1 MLLKSTRRVLLHIG
15 AYAVVLFFMLP
26 FLWMISVAL
35 KPPDEI
41 FTFPPSFVPKHLTL
55 VNFIRAVQP
64 ELLRYAL
71 NSVVVSTST
80 AVLTI
85 LVGVLSAYSFS
96 RLRFFGRR
104 SLLVGIIATQLLPL
118 AIILIPIYRTM
129 SDLNLVDT
137 YGALIIA
144 YLAFTVPVAVWLL
157 RGFFANIPP
166 DFEEAAMLDGCTRF
180 QAFGL
185 VVLPL
190 SLPGI
195 FATATYVFFMS
206 WQELMFSLA
215 LINSQE
221 MRTVPFGV
229 LGYIGE
235 HSTEWGLLMAAS
247 VLICI
252 PVFVFFLLVQRQFIA
267 GLSSGGVKG

>member
-85 LVGVLSAYSFS
+85 LVGVLSAYSF
-96 RLRFFGRR
+96 L
-104 SLLVGIIATQLLPL
+104 
-118 AIILIPIYRTM
+118 
-129 SDLNLVDT
+129 
-137 YGALIIA
+137 
-144 YLAFTVPVAVWLL
+144 
-157 RGFFANIPP
+157 
-166 DFEEAAMLDGCTRF
+166 GCDSSADVHF
-180 QAFGL
+180 WWA
-185 VVLPL
+185 
-190 SLPGI
+190 SLPRSC
-195 FATATYVFFMS
+195 YRWRS
-206 WQELMFSLA
+206 FS
-215 LINSQE
+215 S
-221 MRTVPFGV
+221 R
-229 LGYIGE
+229 
-235 HSTEWGLLMAAS
+235 STG
-247 VLICI
+247 
-252 PVFVFFLLVQRQFIA
+252 R
-267 GLSSGGVKG
+267 